1 MSANPSSPAN
11 ASGPAPGRLMSID
24 ALRGCDMFWIVGGE
38 EIIHALHKISHT
50 GFVNALAGQMDH
62 KPWEGVAFY
71 DLIFPLFV
79 FIVGVSLVFSL
90 SKTMEQAG
98 RRTAYRRILVRSLLL
113 YLIGLV
119 YYKGITNGFDHVRL
133 LGVLQRIAIC
143 YLCAGLVFCTFK
155 LRGMIVTFLAL
166 LIGYWA
172 LMTFVPIRQIS
183 LEKKEL
189 ANLAIAAGTTN
200 TVVLFNSATNR
211 VSGHFE
217 EGFNLAN
224 HLDFQYL
231 PGRKWDGAYD
241 PEGLLSTL
249 PAIGT
254 CLFGVFAGLLLRSKT
269 TPDPKKVRLLLIG
282 GVNAIALYLAHE
294 FIDFRDLAKR
304 LVGGPVQ
311 AGFGAY
317 GELLVAAVVIAMTF
331 LIVNFLYRRKIFLRL

>member
-50 GFVNALAGQMDH
+50 GFVNTLAGQMDH
-62 KPWEGVAFY
+62 KSWEGVAFY

-98 RRTAYRRILVRSLLL
+98 RRTAYRRILVRGLLL

-119 YYKGITNGFDHVRL
+119 YYKGITNGFDHLRL

-143 YLCAGLVFCTFK
+143 Y
-155 LRGMIVTFLAL
+155 
-166 LIGYWA
+166 WA
-172 LMTFVPIRQIS
+172 LMTFVPIREIS

-189 ANLAIAAGTTN
+189 AKLAIAAGTTN

-211 VSGHFE
+211 VSGRFE

-254 CLFGVFAGLLLRSKT
+254 CLFGVFAGLLLKSKT
-269 TPDPKKVRLLLIG
+269 TPDPRKVRLLLTG
-282 GVNAIALYLAHE
+282 GVVAIALGFLWGLQ
-294 FIDFRDLAKR
+294 F
-304 LVGGPVQ
+304 PVIKKIWTSS
-311 AGFGAY
+311 Y
-317 GELLVAAVVIAMTF
+317 VLVAGGYSCLVLALFFNI
-331 LIVNFLYRRKIFLRL
+331 IEIWQRRKWCMP